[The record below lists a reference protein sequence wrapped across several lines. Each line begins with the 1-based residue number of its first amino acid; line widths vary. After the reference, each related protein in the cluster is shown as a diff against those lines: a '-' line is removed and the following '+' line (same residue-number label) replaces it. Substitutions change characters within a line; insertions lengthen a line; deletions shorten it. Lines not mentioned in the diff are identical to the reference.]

1 LVSVEKKRFGFSVN
15 GIICEYAE
23 VWFNGARVET
33 ACCESENYDSMAAVV
48 EALGLKGMENTNY
61 LRAAKKV
68 IGWID
73 N

>member
-1 LVSVEKKRFGFSVN
+1 
-15 GIICEYAE
+15 
-23 VWFNGARVET
+23 
-33 ACCESENYDSMAAVV
+33 MAAVV